1 MTMMQGLWA
10 VPYLMDINGCT
21 QQEAANILT
30 LWAVGLIVGCT
41 LWGYVADRVV
51 KTRKGVICTGA
62 VVYAFL
68 WVLLAVEPAG
78 LPGGVLQVAMFWGGF
93 FASTWIPAYAQLKE
107 AVPPQV
113 VATAMGMLNLFFWL
127 GGAFYQQI
135 SGLLLE
141 TFPKQGGHIAL
152 AGYQTVFCVCLG
164 SVGLSVILAVCSK
177 EQRPAGLSG

>member
-1 MTMMQGLWA
+1 MTMRQGLWA
-10 VPYLMDINGCT
+10 VPYLMDINGYT

-62 VVYAFL
+62 VVYEFV

-93 FASTWIPAYAQLKE
+93 FASAWIPAYAQLKE
-107 AVPPQV
+107 AVPRRV
-113 VATAMGMLNLFFWL
+113 GATAMGMLNLFFWL
-127 GGAFYQQI
+127 GGAFY
-135 SGLLLE
+135 SN
-141 TFPKQGGHIAL
+141 
-152 AGYQTVFCVCLG
+152 
-164 SVGLSVILAVCSK
+164 SVDFFSRRSRS
-177 EQRPAGLSG
+177 RPDTSLWPAIKPSSACAWAP

>member
-10 VPYLMDINGCT
+10 VPYLMDIYGYT
-21 QQEAANILT
+21 QQAAANMLT
-30 LWAVGLIVGCT
+30 LWGVGLIVGCT

-51 KTRKGVICTGA
+51 KTRKGVVCTGA

-68 WVLLAVEPAG
+68 WVLLAVKPAG
-78 LPGGVLQVAMFWGGF
+78 LPDGLLQVAMFWGGF
-93 FASTWIPAYAQLKE
+93 FASSWIPAYALLKE

-127 GGAFYQQI
+127 GGAFYQQV

-141 TFPKQGGHIAL
+141 TFPKEAGHISL
-152 AGYQTVFCVCLG
+152 GGYQTVFWGCLG
-164 SVGLSVILAVCSK
+164 SVGLSVILAACSK
-177 EQRPAGLSG
+177 EQRPARLSG